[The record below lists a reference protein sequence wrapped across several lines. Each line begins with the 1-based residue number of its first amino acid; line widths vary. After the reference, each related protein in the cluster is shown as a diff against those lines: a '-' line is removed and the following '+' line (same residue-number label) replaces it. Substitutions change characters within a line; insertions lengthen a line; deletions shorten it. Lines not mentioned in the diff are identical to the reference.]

1 MGKQLKSNSLIA
13 FSDFLDKIA
22 QAYQQNLPFVAY
34 REPNVTKLTAFF
46 QENDTLHLA
55 HDFESKGFVFAP
67 FDTKDAIVLIPDTHE
82 LQTEFEAQAVDSA
95 SRAIPFPETAA
106 SKETHINLVDEAKTF
121 LIENALPKVVIA
133 RSKTIPVA
141 HFDLL
146 QTFYRLLAKYT
157 AATVYVWY
165 HPKVGLWMGA
175 TPEMLVTLVGQHF
188 KTMSLA
194 GTQVYQGDMEV
205 SWRSKEREEQQLV
218 TDYVV
223 SKLKDKTLQLQAGKP
238 YTVKAGTLLHLRTD
252 IQGELSKDMDLKSL
266 LNTVHPTPA
275 VCGYPTDKAKAFI
288 FEKEQFD
295 RSFYTGYFG
304 RLHPTEKTTLYVNLR
319 CMQILAN
326 DKARIYVGG
335 GITQK
340 SKPQLEWEET
350 VAKCNT
356 MQAVF

>member
-1 MGKQLKSNSLIA
+1 LIP
-13 FSDFLDKIA
+13 FSDFLDKLIVA
-22 QAYQQNLPFVAY
+22 HQQKLPFVAY
-34 REPNVTKLTAFF
+34 REPNVKKLTAFF
-46 QENDTLHLA
+46 QEDDRLHLVD
-55 HDFESKGFVFAP
+55 DFENKGFVFAP
-67 FDTKDAIVLIPDTHE
+67 FDSSDSNGFSVLIPDTQE
-82 LQTEFEAQAVDSA
+82 IQTIFEAQENIDITSQTTPF
-95 SRAIPFPETAA
+95 REAIA
-106 SKETHINLVDEAKTF
+106 SKEAHINLVDEAKTF

-133 RSKTIPVA
+133 RSKTIPIPG
-141 HFDLL
+141 FDLL
-146 QTFYRLLAKYT
+146 QTFYRMLAKYP

-175 TPEMLVTLVGQHF
+175 TPEMLVTLEGQQF

-194 GTQVYQGDMEV
+194 GTQVYSGDMEI

-223 SKLKDKTLQLQAGKP
+223 SKLKDKTQQLQSGQP

-252 IQGELSKDMDLKSL
+252 IQGELSSDMDLRSL

-288 FEKEQFD
+288 FQKEQFN

-304 RLHPTEKTTLYVNLR
+304 RLHPTEKTTFYVNLR
-319 CMQILAN
+319 CMEITSN
-326 DKARIYVGG
+326 DQARIFVGG

-340 SKPQLEWEET
+340 SNPQLEWEET
-350 VAKCNT
+350 VAKCKT
-356 MQAVF
+356 MEAVF